1 MAGTIPRAF
10 IDDLVDR
17 VDIVEVIDHRVK
29 LKKSGKNYSA
39 CCPFHDE
46 KSPSFTVSPDKQ
58 FYYCFGCGA
67 TGNAIGFLMEY
78 ERISFP
84 DAIENLAKQ
93 IGVDVPREESSDP
106 KQRERDAAKE
116 KARNTL
122 FTLMEAADQ
131 YYQQQL
137 REHANKQQAV
147 DYLKRR
153 GLSGQIAKTFGIGYS
168 PPGWDNLCSTL
179 GTSNEKQDR
188 LLEAGMLIHNEEKER
203 LYDRFRERIMFPIRD
218 TRGRV
223 IGFGGRVLGD
233 DKPKYLNSPETPIFS
248 KGKELYGLYEAR
260 QAYKQ
265 LPRLLVVEGYMDVV
279 ALAQYGIAYGVA
291 TLGTACGEDHLNRA
305 FRFTNEIVFCFDG
318 DEAGRKAARRAMEN
332 AIPAMEDGRQVKFL
346 YLPEGED
353 PDTLVRQIGTDKF
366 TRLVEGATPLES
378 FVFEELGQHIDTQ
391 TMEGRARLCKVAAP
405 MLDQLPR
412 GVYRELM
419 FQQLANR
426 TQLSIDAL
434 MTLLNELPATS
445 EPASPKLAGK
455 ASDAYPRDT
464 DSRHTHPDN
473 NDPSNGSYNNEAYSN
488 KTYSNKADIGSN
500 TPQEVNT
507 HYQEGHHYSED
518 EHYIEQEA
526 ERHNARLSSDHKE
539 SKQRSPQV
547 SNHGERALSLLL
559 FQPSLAKSITNL
571 EALRHSQHENVL
583 LLVELIEL
591 LHQRPEYTSGHIL
604 GHWQGT
610 HGPEKGQVLQ
620 ELLSKG
626 LLFHHVSELNQDQK
640 EHSFNSE
647 KEFEDAI
654 QQLQKQQQDIDCH
667 SIIQQLNSKPLDTWT
682 EAEKQLYSNAIA
694 AKANLH

>member
-1 MAGTIPRAF
+1 
-10 IDDLVDR
+10 
-17 VDIVEVIDHRVK
+17 
-29 LKKSGKNYSA
+29 
-39 CCPFHDE
+39 
-46 KSPSFTVSPDKQ
+46 
-58 FYYCFGCGA
+58 
-67 TGNAIGFLMEY
+67 MEY
-78 ERISFP
+78 ERIPFP

-93 IGVDVPREESSDP
+93 AGLTVPREESSDP

-122 FTLMEAADQ
+122 YTLMEAADQ
-131 YYQQQL
+131 FYQQQL
-137 REHANKQQAV
+137 RDHANKQPAV

-223 IGFGGRVLGD
+223 IGFGGRVLPGAD
-233 DKPKYLNSPETPIFS
+233 DVQGSTSGAGGRKPKAAQPKYLNSPETPIFS

-332 AIPAMEDGRQVKFL
+332 SIPAMEDGRQVKFL

-353 PDTLVRQIGTDKF
+353 PDTLVRQIGADKF

-405 MLDQLPR
+405 LLDQLPR

-434 MTLLNELPATS
+434 MTLLNELPAANEPTRQASTTEAINKTS
-445 EPASPKLAGK
+445 NTYSRK
-455 ASDAYPRDT
+455 SNSY
-464 DSRHTHPDN
+464 DS
-473 NDPSNGSYNNEAYSN
+473 GSYDS
-488 KTYSNKADIGSN
+488 GSYDNAPENDTHIDHN
-500 TPQEVNT
+500 TQREVNT
-507 HYQEGHHYSED
+507 YHHQEDSNIKPEY
-518 EHYIEQEA
+518 YLEQA
-526 ERHNARLSSDHKE
+526 PERQNTRLSSDRKE
-539 SKQRSPQV
+539 AKRSSQT

-559 FQPSLAKSITNL
+559 FQPSLAKSITDL

-591 LHQRPEYTSGHIL
+591 LHQRPEYTSGQIL

-610 HGPEKGQVLQ
+610 HGAEKGQELQ
-620 ELLSKG
+620 ELLTKG
-626 LLFHHVSELNQDQK
+626 LLFQHVSELNQDQK

-654 QQLQKQQQDIDCH
+654 QQLKKQQQDIDCH
-667 SIIQQLNSKPLDTWT
+667 SIIQQLNSKPIDTWT
-682 EAEKQLYSNAIA
+682 EPEKQLYSNAIA
-694 AKANLH
+694 AKANLN

>member
-10 IDDLVDR
+10 IDSLVDR

-78 ERISFP
+78 ERVSFP

-93 IGVDVPREESSDP
+93 AGLTVPREESSDP
-106 KQRERDAAKE
+106 KQREREQAKE

-122 FTLMEAADQ
+122 YSLMEAADQ

-153 GLSGQIAKTFGIGYS
+153 GLSGQIAKAFGIGYS
-168 PPGWDNLCSTL
+168 PPGWDNLCSAL

-223 IGFGGRVLGD
+223 IGFGGRILPSD
-233 DKPKYLNSPETPIFS
+233 DDAQGSASGAGGRKPKAAQPKYLNSPETPIFS

-279 ALAQYGIAYGVA
+279 ALAQYGIRYGVA

-318 DEAGRKAARRAMEN
+318 DAAGRKAARRAMEN

-353 PDTLVRQIGTDKF
+353 PDTLIRQIGTDKF

-378 FVFEELGQHIDTQ
+378 FLFEELGKNIDTQ
-391 TMEGRARLCKVAAP
+391 TMEGRARLCKLAAP
-405 MLDQLPR
+405 MFDQLPR

-434 MTLLNELPATS
+434 MTLLNELPAAS
-445 EPASPKLAGK
+445 EKASPEPSTAE
-455 ASDAYPRDT
+455 R
-464 DSRHTHPDN
+464 THY
-473 NDPSNGSYNNEAYSN
+473 DPSPAQTE
-488 KTYSNKADIGSN
+488 
-500 TPQEVNT
+500 EVNT
-507 HYQEGHHYSED
+507 HYQQAYENYDDSHASE
-518 EHYIEQEA
+518 YVYEQRA
-526 ERHNARLSSDHKE
+526 TLSSDRLQ
-539 SKQRSPQV
+539 SKPASKHLK
-547 SNHGERALSLLL
+547 NGERALALLL
-559 FQPSLAKSITNL
+559 FQPTLAKAVTDIES
-571 EALRHSQHENVL
+571 LRHSKYENVTL
-583 LLVELIEL
+583 LIEIIEL
-591 LHQRPEYTSGHIL
+591 LHQRPEYSSGQIL

-610 HGPEKGQVLQ
+610 YGPEKGQSLQ
-620 ELLSKG
+620 AFLSKG
-626 LLFHHVSELNQDQK
+626 LLFHHASELNQDQK
-640 EHSFNSE
+640 EHSFDPE
-647 KEFEDAI
+647 KEFLDAI
-654 QQLQKQQQDIDCH
+654 QHLQKQQQDVDCL
-667 SIIQQLNSKPLDTWT
+667 SIIQQLNSKPLETWT
-682 EAEKQLYSNAIA
+682 EAEKQLYSNAIS

>member
-46 KSPSFTVSPDKQ
+46 KTPSFTVSPDKQ

-78 ERISFP
+78 ERVSFP

-93 IGVDVPREESSDP
+93 AGLTVPREESSDP
-106 KQRERDAAKE
+106 KQREREEAQE

-122 FTLMEAADQ
+122 YSLMEATDQ
-131 YYQQQL
+131 YYQDQL
-137 REHANKQQAV
+137 RQHPSKQQAIE
-147 DYLKRR
+147 YLKRR
-153 GLSGQIAKTFGIGYS
+153 GLSGQIAKIFGIGYA

-188 LLEAGMLIHNEEKER
+188 LLEAGMLIHNEDKER

-279 ALAQYGIAYGVA
+279 ALAQYGIRYGVA

-332 AIPAMEDGRQVKFL
+332 AVPAMEDGRQVKFL

-353 PDTLVRQIGTDKF
+353 PDTLIRQIGADKF

-378 FVFEELGQHIDTQ
+378 FLFEELGKNIDTQ
-391 TMEGRARLCKVAAP
+391 TMEGRARLCKIAAP

-434 MTLLNELPATS
+434 MTLLNELPATDT
-445 EPASPKLAGK
+445 SP
-455 ASDAYPRDT
+455 SP
-464 DSRHTHPDN
+464 
-473 NDPSNGSYNNEAYSN
+473 PSNTSPQHNETVPYQTEN
-488 KTYSNKADIGSN
+488 VDF
-500 TPQEVNT
+500 
-507 HYQEGHHYSED
+507 HYQQADYDSNNHSQPSEQP
-518 EHYIEQEA
+518 YQQTS
-526 ERHNARLSSDHKE
+526 RLSSDRLRPNKP
-539 SKQRSPQV
+539 KDNQLKT
-547 SNHGERALSLLL
+547 GELALALLL
-559 FQPSLAKSITNL
+559 FQPTLAKSVIDV
-571 EALRHSQHENVL
+571 ESLRHSRHENVS

-591 LHQRPEYTSGHIL
+591 LHQRPDYTSGQIV

-610 HGPEKGQVLQ
+610 YGPEKGQSLQ
-620 ELLSKG
+620 AFLSKG
-626 LLFHHVSELNQDQK
+626 LLFHHISELNQDQK
-640 EHSFNSE
+640 EHSFKPE
-647 KEFEDAI
+647 QEFSDAL
-654 QQLQKQQQDIDCH
+654 QHLQKQQQDVDCH
-667 SIIQQLNSKPLDTWT
+667 NIIQQLNSKPLETWT
-682 EAEKQLYSNAIA
+682 EAEKQLYSKAIV
-694 AKANLH
+694 AKSNLH